1 MAAAGRGAGSRG
13 VTALQR
19 AQELCEFCPK
29 MCRFVCPVS
38 EAARREALT
47 PWAKVSLAALSAR
60 EPDASTALM
69 FAGCTGCDRCAHHC
83 AHDNDVPAIL
93 FAARATAVRAGVAPR
108 PWTELALRFSARGH
122 GETAD
127 LAAVRRTLPDARG
140 EAGLFARC
148 GALPRGGAGGRPTPY
163 RSGRAGAPPAPAP
176 RGGPPLRP

>member
-1 MAAAGRGAGSRG
+1 
-13 VTALQR
+13 
-19 AQELCEFCPK
+19 

-60 EPDASTALM
+60 EPDASTALT

-83 AHDNDVPAIL
+83 AHDNDDPAIL

-140 EAGLFARC
+140 EAGLVAGGGVPR
-148 GALPRGGAGGRPTPY
+148 RGGTAGRPPD
-163 RSGRAGAPPAPAP
+163 GACGGL
-176 RGGPPLRP
+176 GGPRTRR